1 MSKVHKSGKV
11 AGRSA
16 PGADKTTRP
25 ITSPMPINQ
34 KPKRTMNHPLHAL
47 PSRPSF
53 TLWLALSLLLPS
65 AARAE
70 TLVGGPIANQNWTKD
85 KSPYLVTNDVYV
97 SGSLTIR
104 EGVEVRF
111 ASNYVFEAAGR
122 LRAVGTAAEPIHFHP
137 ADTNVGWQGI
147 LFRDAVPGSY
157 FVHTII
163 EGSKNSGVRIGS
175 TPPAFTNCW
184 IRGNTGPNA
193 GGGVSASAVTSNLIF
208 HACTVSEN
216 TSADKGGG
224 IYADLASGRLTLQ
237 RCVVAG
243 NRSGSHGGGV
253 WADARGGQISLDTCS
268 VIGNQA
274 NAPKGLL
281 NAEGGGLLLRG
292 QIQVESSSITDNI
305 CYARC
310 DGTFGCSVAA
320 YGGGVIFYGDTLVL
334 NTAIQGNR
342 ADAADLSGWPFY
354 GEAYGYG
361 AGICHWAGKL
371 ILRNS
376 LVVSNTI
383 VVSGNA
389 TYARGGGVAI
399 GGGNQVSAHI
409 VNSTIYKNDS
419 FGLYNHDAEATIQ
432 NSIFYFNNQGD
443 AQLAGQ
449 ARVTFSNVQLGFTG
463 DGNLAFNPSL
473 CPDNWSLLAGSP
485 CIDAGHPGLEFR
497 DSLISSD
504 DCSPYARGTVRN
516 DMGAYGGPG
525 VAYWTQPRAEPVI
538 RLAPDNTIGFRSQP
552 VALHVLATGQDI
564 LNYQWFRDGAPL
576 AGQTNALLTIPAAA
590 LGDVGAY
597 VVEVRNDL
605 GSVTSAPVRLGV
617 AQLEAV
623 TEPLDQGRPR
633 LRVRHGQAGEKC
645 AIYSRGALPPGEGL
659 TVPGAGAA
667 AWELRAMVEFAT
679 SEATWTDPRPL
690 AAGEARYYGV
700 LPAP

>member
-16 PGADKTTRP
+16 PGADKTTRR
-25 ITSPMPINQ
+25 ITLPMPINQ

-70 TLVGGPIANQNWTKD
+70 TLVGGTIANQNWTKD

-111 ASNYVFEAAGR
+111 EGNYLFEAAGR
-122 LRAVGTAAEPIHFHP
+122 LRAVGTADEPVHFHP

-163 EGSKNSGVRIGS
+163 EGSKNSGLRITN
-175 TPPAFTNCW
+175 TPPALTNCVIRNNTSPGNGAGILAVVSGTPLVMHECFVTNNVAGPYGSGD
-184 IRGNTGPNA
+184 IRGGGIAVNGASVFISCDIA
-193 GGGVSASAVTSNLIF
+193 GNRTQGSLGV
-208 HACTVSEN
+208 
-216 TSADKGGG
+216 GGG
-224 IYADLASGRLTLQ
+224 IYATSGNCTIMNSRIVGNLAGGTSRHYASGIEVDDGQLFMANSKILDNGIKNAAGDTGGLRCVGSIGRLLNSVFARNASYGIGLHGNSSLQLVNCNILASERQGLGVWNGTVAITN
-237 RCVVAG
+237 CVVFFNNNNG
-243 NRSGSHGGGV
+243 
-253 WADARGGQISLDTCS
+253 DQL
-268 VIGNQA
+268 
-274 NAPKGLL
+274 
-281 NAEGGGLLLRG
+281 GGGLPVG
-292 QIQVESSSITDNI
+292 YSDVQ
-305 CYARC
+305 
-310 DGTFGCSVAA
+310 
-320 YGGGVIFYGDTLVL
+320 GGYPG
-334 NTAIQGNR
+334 QGN
-342 ADAADLSGWPFY
+342 
-354 GEAYGYG
+354 
-361 AGICHWAGKL
+361 
-371 ILRNS
+371 
-376 LVVSNTI
+376 VSW
-383 VVSGNA
+383 S
-389 TYARGGGVAI
+389 
-399 GGGNQVSAHI
+399 
-409 VNSTIYKNDS
+409 
-419 FGLYNHDAEATIQ
+419 
-432 NSIFYFNNQGD
+432 
-443 AQLAGQ
+443 
-449 ARVTFSNVQLGFTG
+449 
-463 DGNLAFNPSL
+463 PSL
-473 CPDNWSLLAGSP
+473 CPDTFALLAGSP

-497 DSLISSD
+497 DSVLSAD

-605 GSVTSAPVRLGV
+605 GSVTSATVRLGV

-667 AWELRAMVEFAT
+667 AWELRATVDFAT